1 MLSVSRKG
9 AISELTNK
17 TLFLVFVIFLGERGK
32 VEIQNYTKNSGY
44 SKQKVNK
51 TLYLQGFL
59 LVYLRIFYYSDSVSR
74 WSREQ
79 KSVVG
84 FVPTMG
90 ALHEGHLSLVREAA
104 GMGPVLVS
112 IFVNPAQFN
121 NKEDLAKYPRTL
133 ESDLQKLKSAG
144 TDAVFIPR
152 EEDIYPPEL
161 TAFQLDLG
169 RLDETLEGA
178 FRKGHFQGVVK
189 ILHRLFEVV
198 RPGRV
203 FFGLKDLQQCMVAEI
218 LIRKHFPQIEQ
229 HNSETVREQ
238 NGLAMSS
245 RNARLSDEG
254 KTRAAN
260 IFKALSLYRKDFW
273 PQKELVLNML
283 KTAGIDTEYLEVINL
298 PDFDAANN
306 PDKQKRQ
313 AVLFAGYL
321 EGVRLIDNLILNTPG

>member
-1 MLSVSRKG
+1 
-9 AISELTNK
+9 
-17 TLFLVFVIFLGERGK
+17 
-32 VEIQNYTKNSGY
+32 
-44 SKQKVNK
+44 
-51 TLYLQGFL
+51 
-59 LVYLRIFYYSDSVSR
+59 
-74 WSREQ
+74 
-79 KSVVG
+79 
-84 FVPTMG
+84 
-90 ALHEGHLSLVREAA
+90 
-104 GMGPVLVS
+104 
-112 IFVNPAQFN
+112 
-121 NKEDLAKYPRTL
+121 
-133 ESDLQKLKSAG
+133 
-144 TDAVFIPR
+144 
-152 EEDIYPPEL
+152 
-161 TAFQLDLG
+161 
-169 RLDETLEGA
+169 
-178 FRKGHFQGVVK
+178 VK